1 MRRGWGSFPR
11 SREMW
16 PMRGVV
22 LELRAL
28 ISMQFKSWA
37 RRKAG
42 VLAMFIAEPIWFLL
56 FAIPILLFGGDLHY
70 TLNFTLWGWFM
81 FGLVSSGLWG
91 IAGTMRMEVLEGT
104 YEVLMLTNVNRLII
118 FIGHTL
124 RLLLSELA
132 SLLIMI
138 LLVRYGF
145 GVDVSIKNPALLIA
159 VFLIGV
165 VAIHAFSMI
174 YASLSHVFRASM
186 VLVNI
191 FQFLIPIATG
201 MFIPLQ
207 RMPSPIVTV
216 MMILPFTEM
225 ADLIRHATM
234 GTQTILNP
242 TLELILFIVTTL
254 GLVLT
259 SIVLQA
265 YLERTAKRKGL
276 LIRSW

>member
-1 MRRGWGSFPR
+1 
-11 SREMW
+11 
-16 PMRGVV
+16 MRGV
-22 LELRAL
+22 LIEIRAL
-28 ISMQFKSWA
+28 ILMQFKSWV

-42 VLAMFIAEPIWFLL
+42 VIAMFIADPIWFLL
-56 FAIPILLFGGDLHY
+56 FAIPILLFGGDLYY

-81 FGLVSSGLWG
+81 FGLVSSGLWSV
-91 IAGTMRMEVLEGT
+91 AGTMRMEVLEGT
-104 YEVLMLTNVNRLII
+104 YEVLMLTNVNRLIM

-132 SLLIMI
+132 SLLVMI

-145 GVDVSIKNPALLIA
+145 GVDVSIKNPALLTA

-225 ADLIRHATM
+225 ADLIRHAAM

-242 TLELILFIVTTL
+242 TLELILFIATTL